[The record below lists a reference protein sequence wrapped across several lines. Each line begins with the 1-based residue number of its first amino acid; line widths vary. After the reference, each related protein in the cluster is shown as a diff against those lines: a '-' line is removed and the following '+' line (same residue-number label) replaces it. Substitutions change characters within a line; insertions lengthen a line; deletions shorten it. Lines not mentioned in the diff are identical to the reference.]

1 MKILI
6 SDKMS
11 DKVEDVLKSKSIE
24 YDIKTGMAP
33 EELKSVIDQYDGIL
47 IRSATKLTAEI
58 LADCKNLKVVGR
70 AGVGV
75 DNVDLDTATKNKI
88 LVMNTPLGNLEA
100 TAELT
105 IGLMFS
111 LYRHIHLAN
120 QSTHDGKWEK
130 SKFMGTELKGKTL
143 GIVGFGNIGQR
154 VAEMASVI
162 GMKIITN
169 SNSASDE
176 DLSKFGAT
184 KVSTEKLL
192 TESDVLSLH
201 TKLNDNTK
209 NMLNKSSIGTMKP
222 SAVIVNCA
230 RGGLINEA
238 DLKDCLNNDVIAGAA
253 IDVYE
258 KEPATENVMF
268 GAKNLLL
275 TPHLGAS
282 SKEAAAQSHGE
293 FGGKGFNIKRG
304 TRVLIIED
312 VITTGKSSLECVKLI
327 KKAKAK
333 LLGFASIID
342 RSTKQ
347 SLKIKTKII
356 SHLKIEVPTYRAN
369 NLPRELKLIPVTT
382 PGSRYIK

>member
-176 DLSKFGAT
+176 DLSKLSAS

-192 TESDVLSLH
+192 TDSDVLSLH

-209 NMLNKSSIGTMKP
+209 NMLNKSSIGTMKT

-238 DLKDCLNNDVIAGAA
+238 DLKDCLDNDIIAGAA

-282 SKEAAAQSHGE
+282 SKEAQS
-293 FGGKGFNIKRG
+293 NVAI
-304 TRVLIIED
+304 D
-312 VITTGKSSLECVKLI
+312 VANQV
-327 KKAKAK
+327 A
-333 LLGFASIID
+333 D
-342 RSTKQ
+342 Y
-347 SLKIKTKII
+347 LKENKII
-356 SHLKIEVPTYRAN
+356 N
-369 NLPRELKLIPVTT
+369 NVN
-382 PGSRYIK
+382 SF

>member
-58 LADCKNLKVVGR
+58 LTDCKNLKVVGR

-176 DLSKFGAT
+176 DLSKLGAS

-192 TESDVLSLH
+192 TDSDVLSLH

-238 DLKDCLNNDVIAGAA
+238 DLKDCLNNDIIAGAA

-282 SKEAAAQSHGE
+282 SKEAQS
-293 FGGKGFNIKRG
+293 NVAI
-304 TRVLIIED
+304 D
-312 VITTGKSSLECVKLI
+312 VANQV
-327 KKAKAK
+327 A
-333 LLGFASIID
+333 D
-342 RSTKQ
+342 Y
-347 SLKIKTKII
+347 LKENKII
-356 SHLKIEVPTYRAN
+356 N
-369 NLPRELKLIPVTT
+369 NVN
-382 PGSRYIK
+382 SF

>member
-1 MKILI
+1 
-6 SDKMS
+6 MS

-176 DLSKFGAT
+176 DLSKLGVS

-192 TESDVLSLH
+192 TDSDVLSLH

-282 SKEAAAQSHGE
+282 SKEAQS
-293 FGGKGFNIKRG
+293 NVAI
-304 TRVLIIED
+304 D
-312 VITTGKSSLECVKLI
+312 VANQV
-327 KKAKAK
+327 A
-333 LLGFASIID
+333 D
-342 RSTKQ
+342 Y
-347 SLKIKTKII
+347 LKENKII
-356 SHLKIEVPTYRAN
+356 N
-369 NLPRELKLIPVTT
+369 NVN
-382 PGSRYIK
+382 SF

>member
-1 MKILI
+1 
-6 SDKMS
+6 MS

-58 LADCKNLKVVGR
+58 LTDCKNLKVVGR

-111 LYRHIHLAN
+111 LFRHIHLAN

-169 SNSASDE
+169 SISASDE
-176 DLSKFGAT
+176 DLSKFSAS

-192 TESDVLSLH
+192 TDSDVLSLH

-238 DLKDCLNNDVIAGAA
+238 DLKDCLNNDIIAGAA

-258 KEPATENVMF
+258 KEPATENIMF

-282 SKEAAAQSHGE
+282 SKEAQS
-293 FGGKGFNIKRG
+293 NVAI
-304 TRVLIIED
+304 D
-312 VITTGKSSLECVKLI
+312 VANQV
-327 KKAKAK
+327 A
-333 LLGFASIID
+333 D
-342 RSTKQ
+342 Y
-347 SLKIKTKII
+347 LKENKII
-356 SHLKIEVPTYRAN
+356 N
-369 NLPRELKLIPVTT
+369 NVN
-382 PGSRYIK
+382 SF

>member
-1 MKILI
+1 
-6 SDKMS
+6 MS
-11 DKVEDVLKSKSIE
+11 DKVEDVLKSKSID
-24 YDIKTGMAP
+24 YDIKTGMDP

-47 IRSATKLTAEI
+47 IRSATKLTSNI

-75 DNVDLDTATKNKI
+75 DNVDLETATKNKI

-130 SKFMGTELKGKTL
+130 PKFMGTELKGKTL

-162 GMKIITN
+162 GMNIITN

-176 DLSKFGAT
+176 DLSKLGAS
-184 KVSTEKLL
+184 KVSTEQLL
-192 TESDVLSLH
+192 TDSDIVSLH
-201 TKLNDNTK
+201 TKLNDDTK
-209 NMLNKSSIGTMKP
+209 NMLNKTSIATMKP
-222 SAVIVNCA
+222 SAVIINCA

-282 SKEAAAQSHGE
+282 SKEAQS
-293 FGGKGFNIKRG
+293 NVAI
-304 TRVLIIED
+304 D
-312 VITTGKSSLECVKLI
+312 VANQV
-327 KKAKAK
+327 A
-333 LLGFASIID
+333 D
-342 RSTKQ
+342 Y
-347 SLKIKTKII
+347 LKDDKII
-356 SHLKIEVPTYRAN
+356 N
-369 NLPRELKLIPVTT
+369 NVN
-382 PGSRYIK
+382 SF

>member
-1 MKILI
+1 
-6 SDKMS
+6 MS

-169 SNSASDE
+169 SNSASDK
-176 DLSKFGAT
+176 DLSNLGVS

-192 TESDVLSLH
+192 TDSDVLSLH

-282 SKEAAAQSHGE
+282 SKEAQS
-293 FGGKGFNIKRG
+293 NVAI
-304 TRVLIIED
+304 D
-312 VITTGKSSLECVKLI
+312 VANQV
-327 KKAKAK
+327 A
-333 LLGFASIID
+333 D
-342 RSTKQ
+342 Y
-347 SLKIKTKII
+347 LKENKII
-356 SHLKIEVPTYRAN
+356 N
-369 NLPRELKLIPVTT
+369 NVN
-382 PGSRYIK
+382 SF

>member
-11 DKVEDVLKSKSIE
+11 DKVEDVLKSKSID
-24 YDIKTGMAP
+24 YDIKTGMEP
-33 EELKSVIDQYDGIL
+33 EELKSVIDLYDGIL
-47 IRSATKLTAEI
+47 IRSATKLTSDI

-130 SKFMGTELKGKTL
+130 AKFMGTELKGKTL
-143 GIVGFGNIGQR
+143 GVVGFGNIGQR

-176 DLSKFGAT
+176 DLSKLGAS
-184 KVSTEKLL
+184 KVSTEQLL
-192 TESDVLSLH
+192 IDSDIVSLH
-201 TKLNDNTK
+201 TKLNENTK
-209 NMLNKSSIGTMKP
+209 NMLNKSSIATMK
-222 SAVIVNCA
+222 STAVIINCA

-238 DLKDCLNNDVIAGAA
+238 DLKDSLNNDVIAGAA

-282 SKEAAAQSHGE
+282 SKEAQS
-293 FGGKGFNIKRG
+293 NVAI
-304 TRVLIIED
+304 D
-312 VITTGKSSLECVKLI
+312 VANQV
-327 KKAKAK
+327 AD
-333 LLGFASIID
+333 F
-342 RSTKQ
+342 
-347 SLKIKTKII
+347 LKDNKII
-356 SHLKIEVPTYRAN
+356 N
-369 NLPRELKLIPVTT
+369 NVN
-382 PGSRYIK
+382 SF

>member
-11 DKVEDVLKSKSIE
+11 DKVEDVLKSKSID
-24 YDIKTGMAP
+24 YDIKTGMDP

-47 IRSATKLTAEI
+47 IRSATKLTSNI

-75 DNVDLDTATKNKI
+75 DNVDLETATKNKI

-143 GIVGFGNIGQR
+143 GIIGFGNIGQR

-162 GMKIITN
+162 GMNIITN

-176 DLSKFGAT
+176 DLSKLGAS
-184 KVSTEKLL
+184 KVSTEQLL
-192 TESDVLSLH
+192 TDSDIVSLH
-201 TKLNDNTK
+201 TKLNDDTK
-209 NMLNKSSIGTMKP
+209 NMLNKTSIATMKP
-222 SAVIVNCA
+222 SAVIINCA

-282 SKEAAAQSHGE
+282 SKEAQS
-293 FGGKGFNIKRG
+293 NVAI
-304 TRVLIIED
+304 D
-312 VITTGKSSLECVKLI
+312 VANQV
-327 KKAKAK
+327 A
-333 LLGFASIID
+333 D
-342 RSTKQ
+342 Y
-347 SLKIKTKII
+347 LKDNKII
-356 SHLKIEVPTYRAN
+356 N
-369 NLPRELKLIPVTT
+369 NVN
-382 PGSRYIK
+382 SF

>member
-11 DKVEDVLKSKSIE
+11 DKVEDVLKSKSID
-24 YDIKTGMAP
+24 YDIKTGMDP

-47 IRSATKLTAEI
+47 IRSATKLTSNI

-75 DNVDLDTATKNKI
+75 DNVDLETATKNKI

-130 SKFMGTELKGKTL
+130 SKFMGTELKGKIL

-162 GMKIITN
+162 GMNIITN

-176 DLSKFGAT
+176 DLSKFGSS
-184 KVSTEKLL
+184 KVSTEQLL
-192 TESDVLSLH
+192 TDSDIVSLH
-201 TKLNDNTK
+201 TKLNDDTK
-209 NMLNKSSIGTMKP
+209 NMLNKTSIANMKS
-222 SAVIVNCA
+222 SAVIINCA

-282 SKEAAAQSHGE
+282 SKEAQS
-293 FGGKGFNIKRG
+293 NVAI
-304 TRVLIIED
+304 D
-312 VITTGKSSLECVKLI
+312 VANQV
-327 KKAKAK
+327 A
-333 LLGFASIID
+333 D
-342 RSTKQ
+342 Y
-347 SLKIKTKII
+347 LKDNKII
-356 SHLKIEVPTYRAN
+356 N
-369 NLPRELKLIPVTT
+369 NVN
-382 PGSRYIK
+382 SF

>member
-11 DKVEDVLKSKSIE
+11 DKVEDVLKSKSID
-24 YDIKTGMAP
+24 YDIKTGMEP

-47 IRSATKLTAEI
+47 IRSATKLTSDI

-130 SKFMGTELKGKTL
+130 AKFMGTELKGKTL
-143 GIVGFGNIGQR
+143 GVVGFGNIGQR

-176 DLSKFGAT
+176 DLSKLGAS
-184 KVSTEKLL
+184 KVSTEQLL
-192 TESDVLSLH
+192 IDSDIVSLH
-201 TKLNDNTK
+201 TKLNENTK
-209 NMLNKSSIGTMKP
+209 NMLNKSSIATMK
-222 SAVIVNCA
+222 STAVIINCA

-238 DLKDCLNNDVIAGAA
+238 DLKDSLNNDVIAGAA

-282 SKEAAAQSHGE
+282 SKEAQS
-293 FGGKGFNIKRG
+293 NVAI
-304 TRVLIIED
+304 D
-312 VITTGKSSLECVKLI
+312 VANQV
-327 KKAKAK
+327 AD
-333 LLGFASIID
+333 F
-342 RSTKQ
+342 
-347 SLKIKTKII
+347 LKDNKII
-356 SHLKIEVPTYRAN
+356 N
-369 NLPRELKLIPVTT
+369 NVN
-382 PGSRYIK
+382 SF

>member
-11 DKVEDVLKSKSIE
+11 DKVEDVLKSKSID
-24 YDIKTGMAP
+24 YDIKTGMDP

-47 IRSATKLTAEI
+47 IRSATKLTSNI

-75 DNVDLDTATKNKI
+75 DNVDLETATKNKI

-162 GMKIITN
+162 GMNIITN

-176 DLSKFGAT
+176 DLSKLGT
-184 KVSTEKLL
+184 SKVSTEQLL
-192 TESDVLSLH
+192 TDSDIVSLH
-201 TKLNDNTK
+201 TKLNDDTK
-209 NMLNKSSIGTMKP
+209 NMLNKTSIATMKP
-222 SAVIVNCA
+222 SAVIINCA

-282 SKEAAAQSHGE
+282 SKEAQS
-293 FGGKGFNIKRG
+293 NVAI
-304 TRVLIIED
+304 D
-312 VITTGKSSLECVKLI
+312 VANQV
-327 KKAKAK
+327 A
-333 LLGFASIID
+333 D
-342 RSTKQ
+342 Y
-347 SLKIKTKII
+347 LKDNKII
-356 SHLKIEVPTYRAN
+356 N
-369 NLPRELKLIPVTT
+369 NVN
-382 PGSRYIK
+382 SF